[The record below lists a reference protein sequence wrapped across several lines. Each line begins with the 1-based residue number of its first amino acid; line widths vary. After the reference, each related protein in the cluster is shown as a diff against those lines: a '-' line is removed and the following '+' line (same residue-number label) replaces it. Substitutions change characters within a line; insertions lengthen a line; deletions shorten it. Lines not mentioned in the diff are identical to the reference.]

1 MIAVSA
7 SSARFYL
14 CYTSLAAPPTAFV
27 VLLCRSALRLLLG
40 GIVYDYG
47 IVAVGTIRCPLCYTT
62 PAVAAIAAAPL
73 PAISPPLLFFPT
85 TVATN
90 ALTPSTSL
98 VISTL
103 TLCSRCC
110 FVRPP
115 FPCARQFRR

>member
-73 PAISPPLLFFPT
+73 PAISPPLLFFP
-85 TVATN
+85 VSFKR
-90 ALTPSTSL
+90 ALG
-98 VISTL
+98 
-103 TLCSRCC
+103 
-110 FVRPP
+110 VR
-115 FPCARQFRR
+115 